1 MFKKNLFTRFAGKMS
16 LVIGFWLL
24 AFTNCGFAQLT
35 LSGIIR
41 DKDYGKPLTGSN
53 ITIENTFIST
63 TSDDK
68 GYYSIHDLKPGECR
82 VRLSFMGFRTIKMDF
97 LIKKDTIMDFIMETS
112 AILGEEVNII
122 ATRAQKK
129 TPTTYSFISLP
140 EIGEVNLGQDLPYII
155 DNTPSVVVTSDA
167 GTGVGYTGINIR
179 GTDLT
184 RINVTING
192 IPLNDPESQGV
203 WFVDLP
209 DLASSSDNIQIQ
221 RGVGTSTNGAGAFGA
236 TINIQT
242 TPLNTD
248 PYGEVNSS
256 AGSFNTFKNTFR
268 FGTGLMNNKFSFD
281 GRISRITSD
290 GYIDRAYSKL
300 TSFYLSGGFFG
311 KKTTLKFNVLSG
323 YEKTYQAWEYVP
335 KDSLATNRTYNPS
348 GEYIDK
354 NGNIAY
360 YDNQTDNYAQ
370 THYQLIFSQE
380 ITRKINV
387 NAAIHYTKGYGYYEN
402 YEQNQSFLDYNLNNI
417 ILGNDTITHTNLINQ
432 KWLNNDF
439 YGFTFSANYNP
450 DNKVKLTL
458 GGAWNDY
465 FGKHYGKVIWAEYAS
480 NSDNERNWYYSTG
493 SKRDFNVF
501 AKVSYQVLK
510 KLNLFADLQYRN
522 IYYKIEGTLE
532 DLRDLDQLHRYN
544 FFNPKAGV
552 YFDINDKQNIYFS
565 FAIGHREPNR
575 NNYEVAENTH
585 MPVNETMYDYELGYN
600 FRLPNFII
608 GANIYYMNYINQLVL
623 TGMINSVGEAIMT
636 NVPHSYR
643 RGIELTAGANIFKW
657 LKWSFNTTLS
667 ENKILDFTQY
677 IDNYDSAYN
686 FSGQVSRSLRKT
698 DLSFSP
704 NLILKNSITFNPYKA
719 LHLSLSSHYVG
730 KQFIDNTSNGER
742 TLDPYF
748 VNSIAIGY
756 DIKTKWIKEIGFSL
770 LINNIFSEKYET
782 NAWVYPYIFAGKE
795 TESNGYS
802 PQALINFLFG
812 ITLKI

>member
-1 MFKKNLFTRFAGKMS
+1 MFKKNLFTMLSCKRIWA
-16 LVIGFWLL
+16 ITFWFL
-24 AFTNCGFAQLT
+24 AFINCGIAQFT
-35 LSGIIR
+35 LSGVVR
-41 DKDYGKPLTGSN
+41 DKDSRKPLTGAN

-68 GYYSIHDLKPGECR
+68 GYYSIHDLKRGEFQIK
-82 VRLSFMGFRTIKMDF
+82 LSFMGFRTIKTDF
-97 LIKKDTIMDFIMETS
+97 RVKKDTIVDFNMETT

-129 TPTTYSFISLP
+129 TPTTYSYVSLP
-140 EIGEVNLGQDLPYII
+140 EIREVNLGQDLPFII

-192 IPLNDPESQGV
+192 IPLNDAESQGV

-242 TPLNTD
+242 TPLNQEA
-248 PYGEVNSS
+248 YGELNSS

-290 GYIDRAYSKL
+290 GYIDRAFSKL
-300 TSFYLSGGFFG
+300 TSYYLSGGYFG
-311 KKTTLKFNVLSG
+311 KKTTLKFNLLSG

-354 NGNIAY
+354 NGSIAY
-360 YDNQTDNYAQ
+360 YDNQTDNYTQ
-370 THYQLIFSQE
+370 THYQLIFSHE
-380 ITRKINV
+380 ITREFNV

-402 YEQNQSFLDYNLNNI
+402 YEQNQSFADYNLNNV

-432 KWLNNDF
+432 KWLDNDF

-450 DNKVKLTL
+450 ENKVKLTL
-458 GGAWNDY
+458 GGAFNDY
-465 FGKHYGKVIWAEYAS
+465 FGKHYGKVIWAEYSS
-480 NSDNERNWYYSTG
+480 NGDNERNWYYSTG

-501 AKVSYQVLK
+501 AKLNWQVLN
-510 KLNLFADLQYRN
+510 KLNLFADFQYRN
-522 IYYKIEGTLE
+522 IYYNIEGTLE
-532 DLRDLDQLHRYN
+532 DLRNLNQVHTFN

-552 YFDINDKQNIYFS
+552 YYDINDHQNIYFS
-565 FAIGHREPNR
+565 FAVGHREPNR
-575 NNYEVAENTH
+575 NNYEVAEEDR
-585 MPVNETMYDYELGYN
+585 MPVNETMYDFELGYN
-600 FRLPNFII
+600 FRLPDFTV

-636 NVPHSYR
+636 NVPHSFR
-643 RGIELTAGANIFKW
+643 RGIEITAGAKIFRW
-657 LKWSFNTTLS
+657 VNWNFNTTLS
-667 ENKILDFTQY
+667 ENKIMDFTQY
-677 IDNYDSAYN
+677 IDTYDSAYN
-686 FSGQVSRSLRKT
+686 FTGQTSRYQGKT

-704 NLILKNSITFNPYKA
+704 AIILKNKFTFKVYKS
-719 LHLSLSSHYVG
+719 LHLNLSSQYIG
-730 KQFIDNTSNGER
+730 KQFIDNTSNGGR
-742 TLDPYF
+742 ILNPYF
-748 VNSIAIGY
+748 VNNIAISY
-756 DIKTKWIKEIGFSL
+756 NFATKPFKEIGFSL

-782 NAWVYPYIFAGKE
+782 NAWVYPYIFAGTE

-802 PQALINFLFG
+802 PQALVNFLLG
-812 ITLKI
+812 ITIKI

>member
-1 MFKKNLFTRFAGKMS
+1 MFKKNLFTRSSVKMS
-16 LVIGFWLL
+16 WVIGFWLL
-24 AFTNCGFAQLT
+24 AFTNYGFAQVT

-41 DKDYGKPLTGSN
+41 DKDYGKPLTGAN

-68 GYYSIHDLKPGECR
+68 GYYSIHDLKPGECL
-82 VRLSFMGFRTIKMDF
+82 VRLSFMGFRTIRMDF
-97 LIKKDTIMDFIMETS
+97 WIKKDTILDFNMETS

-140 EIGEVNLGQDLPYII
+140 EIGEVNLGQDLPYIL

-242 TPLNTD
+242 TPLNPD
-248 PYGEVNSS
+248 PYGELNSS

-380 ITRKINV
+380 ITRKINI

-402 YEQNQSFLDYNLNNI
+402 YEQNQSFSDYNLNNI

-450 DNKVKLTL
+450 NNKVKLTL

-465 FGKHYGKVIWAEYAS
+465 CGKHYGKVIWAEYAS
-480 NSDNERNWYYSTG
+480 DGDNERNWYYSTG

-532 DLRDLDQLHRYN
+532 DLRNLDQLHRFN

-575 NNYEVAENTH
+575 NNYEVAENNH
-585 MPVNETMYDYELGYN
+585 MPVDETMYDYELGYN
-600 FRLPNFII
+600 FRLPNFTA
-608 GANIYYMNYINQLVL
+608 GANIYYMDYISQLVL

-686 FSGQVSRSLRKT
+686 FTGQISRSLGKT

-704 NLILKNSITFNPYKA
+704 EMVLKNIITFKPCKN
-719 LHLSLSSHYVG
+719 LHLTLSSSYVG

-742 TLDPYF
+742 ILDPYF
-748 VNSIAIGY
+748 VNNIAIGY
-756 DIKTKWIKEIGFSL
+756 DIKTKLIKEIGFTL

-782 NAWVYPYIFAGKE
+782 NAWVYPYIYAGKE
-795 TESNGYS
+795 AESNGYS

-812 ITLKI
+812 ITFKI

>member
-1 MFKKNLFTRFAGKMS
+1 MFKKNLFTRLSGKMS
-16 LVIGFWLL
+16 WFIGLWLL
-24 AFTNCGFAQLT
+24 AFINCGFAQLT

-41 DKDYGKPLTGSN
+41 DKDSGKPLTGAN

-63 TSDDK
+63 SSDDQ

-82 VRLSFMGFRTIKMDF
+82 MRLSFMGFQTIKTD
-97 LIKKDTIMDFIMETS
+97 LRLKKDTIMDFNMETN

-129 TPTTYSFISLP
+129 TPTTYSYVNLP

-167 GTGVGYTGINIR
+167 GTGIGYTGINIR

-192 IPLNDPESQGV
+192 IPLNDAESQGV

-242 TPLNTD
+242 TPLNPD
-248 PYGEVNSS
+248 AYGELNSS

-281 GRISRITSD
+281 GRISHITSD
-290 GYIDRAYSKL
+290 GYIERAFSKL
-300 TSFYLSGGFFG
+300 TSYYLSGGFFG
-311 KKTTLKFNVLSG
+311 KKTTLKFNVFSG

-335 KDSLATNRTYNPS
+335 KDSLASYRTYNPS
-348 GEYIDK
+348 GQYIDK

-360 YDNQTDNYAQ
+360 YDNQTDNYTQ

-380 ITRKINV
+380 ITREIIV

-402 YEQNQSFLDYNLNNI
+402 YEQDQSFSDYNLNNV
-417 ILGNDTITHTNLINQ
+417 ILGNDTITHTDLINQ
-432 KWLNNDF
+432 KWLDNDF
-439 YGFTFSANYNP
+439 YGLTFSANYNP
-450 DNKVKLTL
+450 GNKVKLTL

-480 NSDNERNWYYSTG
+480 NGDNESHWYYNTG

-501 AKVSYQVLK
+501 AKISYQVLK

-522 IYYKIEGTLE
+522 LYYKIDGTLE
-532 DLRDLDQLHRYN
+532 DLRNLDQLHTFN

-552 YFDINDKQNIYFS
+552 YFDINDKQDIYFS

-575 NNYEVAENTH
+575 NNYEVAEKDH
-585 MPVNETMYDYELGYN
+585 MPVDETMYDYELGYN
-600 FRLPNFII
+600 FRLPNFTV

-643 RGIELTAGANIFKW
+643 RGIEITVGSNILAW
-657 LKWSFNTTLS
+657 LKWRFNTTLS
-667 ENKILDFTQY
+667 ENKIVDFTQY

-686 FSGQVSRSLRKT
+686 FTGQVSRYLGKT

-704 NLILKNSITFNPYKA
+704 NMVLKNIITFKPYKT
-719 LHLSLSSHYVG
+719 LYLSLSSQFIG

-742 TLDPYF
+742 VLDPYF
-748 VNSIAIGY
+748 VNNIAIGY
-756 DIKTKWIKEIGFSL
+756 DIKTKLIKEIGFSL
-770 LINNIFSEKYET
+770 LINNIFSEKYES
-782 NAWVYPYIFAGKE
+782 NAWVYPYIYAGKE